1 MHRCTAALLGGLVVA
16 LAACSDETPP
26 LAPEAGQAPSLAA
39 SAAEAAIKDQYVVV
53 LKKGVSPGGILKATG
68 ATPRY
73 VYRSALNGFAAKLNA
88 AQVAALRNNPNV
100 ESLEPDGV
108 VTINGS
114 QYYPTWGLDRIDQ
127 RSRPIDYYYNYNRT
141 GAGVNLYVLD
151 TGIRTSHTEFGGR
164 ATVGYDAIGDGY
176 YGQDCNGHGTHVAGT
191 AGGTTYGVAKS
202 VNLIAVR
209 VLNCSG
215 SGTWSGVIAG
225 VDWVTANRVGVS
237 VANMSLGGGA
247 YSALDQ
253 AVQNSINS
261 GVTYVV
267 AAGNSGANACN
278 YSPARVGAAIT
289 VGNTTST
296 DARSSSSNYGSCL
309 DLFAPGTNITSAWY
323 GSDSQT
329 NTISGTSMAS
339 PHVAGVAAL
348 YLEYNPAAA
357 PADVA
362 YAINSNATSGVV
374 SSAGS
379 YSPNRLLYSRFM
391 PAPVST
397 NPNPQPQPTN
407 PPTIS
412 VYCDSY
418 GGYCEASA
426 SGGTGNGY
434 SFTWSGAYEQ
444 YDADGYS
451 WASVDCYF
459 TGYTQVTATVTDSS
473 GASASGS
480 QYYYC
485 NTNGGLQPML

>member
-1 MHRCTAALLGGLVVA
+1 MVAA
-16 LAACSDETPP
+16 LAACTDETPP

-39 SAAEAAIKDQYVVV
+39 SAAEAAVKDQYVVV
-53 LKKGVSPGGILKATG
+53 LKKGVSPAGLLKATG

-100 ESLEPDGV
+100 ESIEPDGE
-108 VTINGS
+108 VTINAT
-114 QYYPTWGLDRIDQ
+114 QYYPTWGVDRIDQ
-127 RSRPIDYYYNYNRT
+127 RSRPLDSYYTYNRT

-151 TGIRTSHTEFGGR
+151 SGIRTSHSEFGGR
-164 ATVGYDAIGDGY
+164 ASVGYDAIGDGY

-191 AGGTTYGVAKS
+191 AGGATYGVAKG
-202 VNLIAVR
+202 VNLISVR

-225 VDWVTANRVGVS
+225 VDWVTANRVGLS

-247 YSALDQ
+247 YAALDQ

-267 AAGNSGANACN
+267 AAGNNGANACN
-278 YSPARVGAAIT
+278 YSPARVSAAIT

-309 DLFAPGTNITSAWY
+309 DLFAPGTNITSAWN
-323 GSDSQT
+323 GSDTQT
-329 NTISGTSMAS
+329 HTISGTSMSS
-339 PHVAGVAAL
+339 PHVAGVAAM
-348 YLEYNPAAA
+348 YLDYNPGAL
-357 PADVA
+357 PVDVA
-362 YAINSNATSGVV
+362 YAINDASSKNYVT
-374 SSAGS
+374 SAGS
-379 YSPNRLLYSRFM
+379 YSPNRLLYSGFI
-391 PAPVST
+391 PAPAT
-397 NPNPQPQPTN
+397 NPGTPTPTPTN

-418 GGYCEASA
+418 GGYCDASA
-426 SGGTGNGY
+426 SGGSGGGY
-434 SFTWSGAYEQ
+434 SFTWSSNAFEQ

-451 WASVDCYF
+451 YAYVYSCNSV
-459 TGYTQVTATVTDSS
+459 VTATVTDSS

-480 QYYYC
+480 AYYFC
-485 NTNGGLQPML
+485 NNGGPIDTR